1 VVFVLDAIGQYIC
14 VETHGERW
22 SSEMEN
28 IGNVCERLFQSCAGM
43 GIEGPFL
50 EMDQI
55 TLRLMITQF
64 EDQFFE
70 CGEDK
75 ATLIGLITES
85 LVDPGRFGIIMLFPE
100 IAGLHSAED
109 IMDIFNVLS
118 VCPLTLASFMIVQAR
133 SNKMSSSKFIHS
145 LENIYNCVNDEFEDT
160 LYVIARQKDFTLH
173 RYTPYKCNEN
183 GKFIRSGLTIS
194 RDSIENDIPTT
205 YFISIP
211 ARN

>member
-1 VVFVLDAIGQYIC
+1 VVFVLDVIGQYIC
-14 VETHGERW
+14 VETRGERW
-22 SSEMEN
+22 SSEMED
-28 IGNVCERLFQSCAGM
+28 IGKVCERLFKSSAGM
-43 GIEGPFL
+43 GIEGPFI

-55 TLRLMITQF
+55 TLRLMITQL

-70 CGEDK
+70 HGEDK

-85 LVDPGRFGIIMLFPE
+85 PVDPGRFGMIMLFPE
-100 IAGLHSAED
+100 IAGLYSAED

-118 VCPLTLASFMIVQAR
+118 VCPLTLASFIIVQAK
-133 SNKMSSSKFIHS
+133 SNKMSPSKFIYN
-145 LENIYNCVNDEFEDT
+145 LENIYNYDNDEFEDT
-160 LYVIARQKDFTLH
+160 LYVIARQKDFMLH

-205 YFISIP
+205 FFISAP